1 MRRRQFMLVTA
12 AAAVVNAPSVAI
24 AHVARI
30 GLVIAGPRQAGK
42 DLLNAFRDG
51 LRALGWSEGAN
62 VAIVDRWI
70 EEAEQ
75 LPSIVRAVVASGVDL
90 LVTGG
95 TPATVAAV
103 RATRTIPIVFVA
115 AGDPF
120 AIGAVNSLEHPGGNA
135 TGLSLGSNAVVG
147 TRLQLL
153 RELRPD
159 LRRIAVIIRDDPG
172 IEQTLLVIRSN
183 ANRLQ
188 IEPVEFEIT
197 TGRTVERAFRYLQNA
212 RCDSIYLASGP
223 LGPAK
228 RAEII
233 TLAAESQ
240 LPAIYSFRIF
250 ALEGGL
256 ISYSADE
263 TDLFRRAAG
272 FADLILKG
280 ADPGELPVQQPA
292 KYELVVNLKAA
303 RTLAL
308 TVPQSLS
315 RRADEVIE

>member
-1 MRRRQFMLVTA
+1 GLISA
-12 AAAVVNAPSVAI
+12 AALPPFCARAAI

-115 AGDPF
+115 VGDPF
-120 AIGAVNSLEHPGGNA
+120 AIGTVDSLGNPGGNA

-159 LRRIAVIIRDDPG
+159 LQRIAVIIRDDPG
-172 IEQTLLVIRSN
+172 IEQSLLVSRSN
-183 ANRLQ
+183 ANRLG

-233 TLAAESQ
+233 TLATESQ
-240 LPAIYSFRIF
+240 LPAIYSFRI
-250 ALEGGL
+250 
-256 ISYSADE
+256 
-263 TDLFRRAAG
+263 
-272 FADLILKG
+272 
-280 ADPGELPVQQPA
+280 
-292 KYELVVNLKAA
+292 
-303 RTLAL
+303 
-308 TVPQSLS
+308 
-315 RRADEVIE
+315 